1 MENLHLF
8 KLKPFQVV
16 SLSLLAYQTQDS
28 VIAESCDDLIDC
40 DLQEFLASNSIV
52 IDDLAVLASI
62 YTWRNYHGN

>member
-40 DLQEFLASNSIV
+40 GQQEFLASNSIA
-52 IDDLAVLASI
+52 IDDLAALASTF
-62 YTWRNYHGN
+62 TWRDYHGY